1 MPKVER
7 KKIVVSFRKKK
18 QPPSS
23 SASFHRSVAVGAA
36 TRSYEA
42 ASVTVTT
49 TTAVDASSAEET
61 QQQAPPLNE
70 KGQESKPFAGP
81 PALNRDATALDETG
95 TRHGNS
101 QARGQGIEQQ
111 PKRRQRRT
119 HGLPSFTSQARQSSQ
134 HLHTKDNDVNAE
146 NDFDSFEMNA
156 GEDMPCETMMVLTSL
171 LHDPA
176 RRVAIPI
183 LESGGHNVYG
193 VSPCHLYAALDDRDP
208 IVLNELR
215 HLLQSNA
222 VCKLRLEPHVV
233 AASATAT
240 AAPVRVESDPHHHLL
255 LLKSDYCRAA
265 RQSVLREL
273 DPSASSSD
281 IEASQTR
288 QIVEWFLD
296 ESSVVDTISE
306 QEVEAKLRNHES
318 RSLQNAS
325 LVLSKLQSLQL
336 LRSLP
341 TIHSRTNFQLWLPSW
356 GLVVRAWQKSTTQL
370 LAHLK
375 RSHYKER
382 SYQSLVSRNGP
393 IPGELVVEHLVSQ
406 GRVVKVPRPTGTF
419 VQLVA

>member
-1 MPKVER
+1 MDGLIGKR
-7 KKIVVSFRKKK
+7 DR
-18 QPPSS
+18 
-23 SASFHRSVAVGAA
+23 AA
-36 TRSYEA
+36 T
-42 ASVTVTT
+42 
-49 TTAVDASSAEET
+49 
-61 QQQAPPLNE
+61 
-70 KGQESKPFAGP
+70 
-81 PALNRDATALDETG
+81 ATDETG
-95 TRHGNS
+95 ILLGKSN
-101 QARGQGIEQQ
+101 AQGPAEQ
-111 PKRRQRRT
+111 PPARQRRT
-119 HGLPSFTSQARQSSQ
+119 HGLPSFPSQPRQSSQ
-134 HLHTKDNDVNAE
+134 HLHTKDNDESAI
-146 NDFDSFEMNA
+146 NDFDSFDDSA
-156 GEDMPCETMMVLTSL
+156 GEDMPCETMLVLTSL

-183 LESGGHNVYG
+183 LGSGGHDVHG
-193 VSPCHLYAALDDRDP
+193 VSPCHLYAALDGRDP

-222 VCKLRLEPHVV
+222 VCKLRLEPHVG

-265 RQSVLREL
+265 RQSILREL
-273 DPSASSSD
+273 DPSTSSSD
-281 IEASQTR
+281 IEAWQTL

-296 ESSVVDTISE
+296 ESGVVDTISE

-341 TIHSRTNFQLWLPSW
+341 TIHSRTMFQLWLPSW

-382 SYQSLVSRNGP
+382 SFQSLVSRNGP

-406 GRVVKVPRPTGTF
+406 GRVVKVPRPSGTF
-419 VQLVA
+419 VKLVT